1 MCNEWRWR
9 GGWWGGAKVELNQ
22 GGKREKKI
30 TELRNILITDKWRF
44 RPIAVLDLKI

>member
-1 MCNEWRWR
+1 MSGGGRVGGGLQKWNLIKGER
-9 GGWWGGAKVELNQ
+9 G
-22 GGKREKKI
+22 KKI